1 MYGTVPRTCLPKKF
15 NNYVTILREKKINA
29 LAQFINALWINI
41 QTHAKHIH
49 CTVNVKYAI
58 MTTTATLSSALDTA
72 VMLVDIFQQFVKPVH
87 TDDAGNIA
95 LEFVDG
101 GWLELV
107 EEIDGRQEVLWKV
120 AGQQVALQTDEE
132 VDEALR

>member
-1 MYGTVPRTCLPKKF
+1 MD
-15 NNYVTILREKKINA
+15 A

-58 MTTTATLSSALDTA
+58 MTTTSTPFSSALDTA
-72 VMLVDIFQQFVKPVH
+72 VMLVNVFQQFMKPVH

-95 LEFVDG
+95 LEFVNG
-101 GWLELV
+101 GGLELV
-107 EEIDGRQEVLWKV
+107 EEIDSRQEVLWKV
-120 AGQQVALQTDEE
+120 AGQ
-132 VDEALR
+132 